1 MSPTHTRRL
10 QSMFKLFR
18 RIITVGSVAV
28 DDKKDLVWT
37 GPHINVLV
45 FSSQIPLAPPIN
57 VRSFR
62 RVFLNLSHKMRLV
75 TDPRGKASC
84 LSFFPHLA
92 KTRQRN
98 GWSPCHKIPSIFAE
112 CKSGDITAINNAK
125 NLPDIFVAL
134 RKTGTPNGFTLAV

>member
-1 MSPTHTRRL
+1 MSPTHTRRR

-62 RVFLNLSHKMRLV
+62 RVLLNLSHKMRLV
-75 TDPRGKASC
+75 TKIQGAKRHVF
-84 LSFFPHLA
+84 LSFHIWPKRVNEMAGLRVTKFL
-92 KTRQRN
+92 RFLRN
-98 GWSPCHKIPSIFAE
+98 ANRAISRPSI
-112 CKSGDITAINNAK
+112 TQ
-125 NLPDIFVAL
+125 
-134 RKTGTPNGFTLAV
+134 KTYPTFS